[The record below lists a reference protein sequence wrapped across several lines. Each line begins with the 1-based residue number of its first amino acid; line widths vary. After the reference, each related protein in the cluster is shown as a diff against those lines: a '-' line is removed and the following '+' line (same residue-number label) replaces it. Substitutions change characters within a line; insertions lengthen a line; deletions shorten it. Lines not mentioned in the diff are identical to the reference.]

1 MAEPDFKQESPL
13 HTVHFGLSES
23 ISEAVSD
30 YYALL
35 FDNVQE
41 FISHNEEGLKE
52 YEQENAELAAKLAEG
67 GLDQSGEQAIRNTM
81 RINTERIGE
90 IHDFLNSDMVNKVG
104 IDFSVDILGD
114 SEPEL
119 MDRFNAA
126 PVTEK
131 YACLVKHYMEK
142 YRADVEARGEHAE
155 VGSLV
160 EIDAF
165 RFAVEK
171 TKDFFPKIAEQYS
184 DHKQAE
190 YKELLETDPVRL
202 YSDLIV
208 EYSTAHVAD
217 MGEQLLKLQRDHDI
231 RQSQLQEHD
240 ATKPG
245 WLKNASTL
253 GHAGK
258 TWEAGREVLARRLS
272 GVKEHI
278 EEVQKSREECREG
291 WLSETARREAKQKIL
306 SRHPEV
312 VDACE
317 QHMARHWK
325 ESNAAR
331 LEQQKERLAERE
343 TGNEQSSDKGFSR

>member
-104 IDFSVDILGD
+104 IDFSEDILDD

-119 MDRFNAA
+119 TNRFNAA

-131 YACLVKHYMEK
+131 YAYLVKLH
-142 YRADVEARGEHAE
+142 GE
-155 VGSLV
+155 VPCGC
-160 EIDAF
+160 
-165 RFAVEK
+165 
-171 TKDFFPKIAEQYS
+171 
-184 DHKQAE
+184 
-190 YKELLETDPVRL
+190 
-202 YSDLIV
+202 
-208 EYSTAHVAD
+208 
-217 MGEQLLKLQRDHDI
+217 G
-231 RQSQLQEHD
+231 
-240 ATKPG
+240 G
-245 WLKNASTL
+245 
-253 GHAGK
+253 AG
-258 TWEAGREVLARRLS
+258 
-272 GVKEHI
+272 
-278 EEVQKSREECREG
+278 
-291 WLSETARREAKQKIL
+291 
-306 SRHPEV
+306 
-312 VDACE
+312 
-317 QHMARHWK
+317 
-325 ESNAAR
+325 
-331 LEQQKERLAERE
+331 
-343 TGNEQSSDKGFSR
+343 